1 MISSPS
7 CPVCDSGTTESLG
20 ARTYSAKDIPHLDI
34 YTSKRYRVL
43 FEVWFPG
50 KSEVTFESKL
60 CKICG
65 MVFSSPRP
73 TEEDLSNAQSFMSQ
87 LGPWIISDVDGVESL
102 RAKDLFCRLARY
114 AHKGSRALDFGG
126 GDGHLMTPFVDHGCD
141 CFLVDYYPSP
151 VSIVRKLGDTIDELP
166 DNMIFDLIIC
176 SHVFEHLI
184 DPFSM
189 LVKLRRHL
197 SKDGILY
204 IEVPMELWRRIPLDK
219 EPLTHINFFTVQSL
233 RFLMERASLRMI
245 SCRMGAYLHTSGS
258 KQTAVRA
265 IFTPA
270 DKVQLSY
277 PVRAAHNTKKII
289 YPSLFLRL
297 QMLTIHPEWLFL
309 SVYHRLRR
317 ILNCDL

>member
-7 CPVCDSGTTESLG
+7 CPVCDSGTTELLG
-20 ARTYSAKDIPHLDI
+20 ARTYSSRDIPHLDS
-34 YTSKRYRVL
+34 YTAKRFRVL

-50 KSEVTFESKL
+50 QTEVTFESKL
-60 CKICG
+60 CETCG

-73 TEEDLSNAQSFMSQ
+73 TEEDLSNSRSFLSRI
-87 LGPWIISDVDGVESL
+87 GSWKISDVDGVENI
-102 RAKDLFCRLARY
+102 RAKDLFYRLSRY
-114 AHKGSRALDFGG
+114 AHNNTRVLDFGG
-126 GDGHLMTPFVDHGCD
+126 GDGHLMSPFVEQGCD
-141 CFLVDYYPSP
+141 CFVIDFFPSP
-151 VSIVRKLGDTIDELP
+151 LSTVHKLGNTLDDLP
-166 DNMIFDLIIC
+166 DNISFDIIVC
-176 SHVFEHLI
+176 SHIFEHLI
-184 DPFSM
+184 DPYGV
-189 LVKLRRHL
+189 LLKLCRHL

-204 IEVPMELWRRIPLDK
+204 IEVPMELWRRVPLGN

-265 IFTPA
+265 IFTLS

-297 QMLTIHPEWLFL
+297 QML
-309 SVYHRLRR
+309 
-317 ILNCDL
+317 